1 MRIRYGMIALHPRTR
16 NARETDIMTVSGTTS
31 VDTDEKIFVG
41 KGEQPAWLTL
51 ALANRHGLVTG
62 ATGTGKTVSLQ
73 VMAEGFARAGV
84 PVFAADIKGDL
95 SGISEVGEA
104 KDFIIKRAT
113 ELGLTFQP
121 DQFTTIF
128 WDVFGEQ
135 GHPVRATVTEMGPL
149 LLSRMLD
156 LNDVQEGVLN
166 VAFRVADDN
175 GLTLI
180 DMKDLRAL
188 LDAIAPAD
196 GPKTA
201 ADGSEDPLASI
212 RQAARTFGN
221 VTRATVGT
229 IQRQLL
235 VLENQG
241 GNQFFGEPALA
252 LQDFMRTDR
261 DGRGVINILAADRLM
276 RSPRLYATFLLWMLS
291 ELFEV
296 LPEVGDLPKPKLV
309 FFFDE
314 AHLLFDD
321 APKVLM
327 DKIEQV
333 VRLIRSKGVGVYFV
347 TQNPLDVPDK
357 VLGQM
362 GNRMQHAL
370 RAFTP
375 RDQKAVAAAAET
387 FRPNPKLDTAKVIM
401 ELGKGEA
408 LVSFLEGNG
417 TPAMVERVMVRP
429 PSARIGP
436 ITAEERKAI
445 IDASPLKG
453 KYDTAID
460 AESAYE
466 MLQKRVAGTAATAPG
481 ASGGLLATIG
491 GIAASIFGTKVK
503 RGRLSTGQLIARN
516 VTRSVTNKVVGGIAA
531 DLGKDV
537 AGSIGGS
544 IGRSIVRGALGGL
557 LRR

>member
-1 MRIRYGMIALHPRTR
+1 MA
-16 NARETDIMTVSGTTS
+16 TS
-31 VDTDEKIFVG
+31 DNKTADTDEKIFIG
-41 KGEQPAWLTL
+41 KGEATAWLTL

-104 KDFIIKRAT
+104 KDFIVKRAD
-113 ELGLTFQP
+113 EMGLKFQP
-121 DQFTTIF
+121 DQFSTVF

-166 VAFRVADDN
+166 VAFRVADEN

-188 LDAIAPAD
+188 LDAIVPDTSKKGPDAD
-196 GPKTA
+196 G
-201 ADGSEDPLASI
+201 DPLAPI
-212 RQAARTFGN
+212 RKAAQGFGN
-221 VTRATVGT
+221 VTKATVGT

-241 GNQFFGEPALA
+241 GAKFFGEPALT
-252 LQDFMRTDR
+252 LKDFMRTDS
-261 DGRGVINILAADRLM
+261 DGRGMVNILVADKLM
-276 RSPRLYATFLLWMLS
+276 QSPRLYATFLLWMLS
-291 ELFEV
+291 ELFEE
-296 LPEVGDLPKPKLV
+296 LPEAGDLPKPKLV

-314 AHLLFDD
+314 AHLLFTD
-321 APKVLM
+321 APKALM

-347 TQNPLDVPDK
+347 TQNPIDVPDK
-357 VLGQM
+357 VLAQL
-362 GNRMQHAL
+362 GNRVQHAL

-375 RDQKAVAAAAET
+375 RDQKAVAAAAQT
-387 FRPNPKLDTAKVIM
+387 FRPNPKLDTARVIM

-408 LVSFLEGNG
+408 LVSFLEGGG

-429 PSARIGP
+429 PTGRIGP
-436 ITAEERKAI
+436 ITPEERKAI
-445 IDASPLKG
+445 MNNSPVKG

-466 MLQKRVAGTAATAPG
+466 MLQKRVAGTAAHT
-481 ASGGLLATIG
+481 GGPDGGGGG
-491 GIAASIFGTKVK
+491 GILGQIGSIVGTIFGTNVS
-503 RGRLSTGQLIARN
+503 RGRMSTGQIIARS
-516 VTRSVTNKVVGGIAA
+516 VTRSVTNKVVGGVVA
-531 DLGKDV
+531 DLGKSV
-537 AGSIGGS
+537 GGALGGS
-544 IGRSIVRGALGGL
+544 VGRALVRGALGGL

>member
-1 MRIRYGMIALHPRTR
+1 MATTDAGFDDTEDRIFI
-16 NARETDIMTVSGTTS
+16 
-31 VDTDEKIFVG
+31 G

-95 SGISEVGEA
+95 SGISETGEA
-104 KDFIIKRAT
+104 KDFITKRAQDI
-113 ELGLTFQP
+113 GLKFAP
-121 DQFTTIF
+121 DQFSTVF

-166 VAFRVADDN
+166 VAFRVADES

-188 LDAIAPAD
+188 LDAIVPVSGKGAD
-196 GPKTA
+196 A
-201 ADGSEDPLASI
+201 ESDPLAPV
-212 RQAARTFGN
+212 RQAAQAFGN
-221 VTRATVGT
+221 VTKATVGT

-241 GNQFFGEPALA
+241 GAKFFGEPAL
-252 LQDFMRTDR
+252 LLKDFMRTDK
-261 DGRGVINILAADRLM
+261 DGRGMVNILVADKLM
-276 RSPRLYATFLLWMLS
+276 QSPRLYATFLLWMLS
-291 ELFEV
+291 ELFEE
-296 LPEVGDLPKPKLV
+296 LPEVGDPPKPKLV

-314 AHLLFDD
+314 AHLLFTD
-321 APKVLM
+321 APKALM

-347 TQNPLDVPDK
+347 TQNPIDVPDR
-357 VLGQM
+357 VLSQL
-362 GNRMQHAL
+362 GNRVQHAL

-375 RDQKAVAAAAET
+375 RDQKAVAAAAQT
-387 FRPNPKLDTAKVIM
+387 FRPNPKLDTAKVIT

-417 TPAMVERVMVRP
+417 TPAMVERVLVRP
-429 PSARIGP
+429 PSGRIGP
-436 ITAEERKAI
+436 ITPDERKAI
-445 IDASPLKG
+445 INASPVKG

-460 AESAYE
+460 SESAYE
-466 MLQKRVAGTAATAPG
+466 MLQKRVAANAAPAADAG
-481 ASGGLLATIG
+481 GGGLLGQIG
-491 GIAASIFGTKVK
+491 AIAGTIFGTSRP
-503 RGRLSTGQLIARN
+503 RGQKLSTGQVIARDL
-516 VTRSVTNKVVGGIAA
+516 TRSVTGAVVGGAA
-531 DLGKDV
+531 AKLGKSV
-537 AGSIGGS
+537 GGSVGGS
-544 IGRSIVRGALGGL
+544 IGRSIVRGALGSL

>member
-1 MRIRYGMIALHPRTR
+1 
-16 NARETDIMTVSGTTS
+16 MTASSDSAADTS
-31 VDTDEKIFVG
+31 DKIFIG
-41 KGEQPAWLTL
+41 KSEQSAWLTL

-62 ATGTGKTVSLQ
+62 ATGTGKTVTLQ

-104 KDFIIKRAT
+104 KDFILKRAA
-113 ELGLTFQP
+113 EMGLAFQP
-121 DQFTTIF
+121 DQFSTVF

-175 GLTLI
+175 GLALI

-188 LDAIAPAD
+188 LDAIVPE
-196 GPKTA
+196 GGKKS

-212 RQAARTFGN
+212 RKAAQGFGN

-241 GNQFFGEPALA
+241 GTKFFGEPALS
-252 LQDFMRTDR
+252 LKDFMRTDR
-261 DGRGVINILAADRLM
+261 DGRGMINILVADKLM
-276 RSPRLYATFLLWMLS
+276 QNPRLYATFLLWMMS
-291 ELFEV
+291 ELFEE
-296 LPEVGDLPKPKLV
+296 LPEAGDLPKPKLV

-314 AHLLFDD
+314 AHLLFND
-321 APKVLM
+321 APKALM

-333 VRLIRSKGVGVYFV
+333 VRLIRSKGIGIYFV
-347 TQNPLDVPDK
+347 TQNPIDVPDR
-357 VLGQM
+357 VLGQL
-362 GNRMQHAL
+362 GNRVQHAL

-375 RDQKAVAAAAET
+375 RDQKAVQAAAQT

-417 TPAMVERVMVRP
+417 TPAMVERVLVRP

-436 ITAEERKAI
+436 ITPEERKAI
-445 IDASPLKG
+445 MDASPFKG

-466 MLQKRVAGTAATAPG
+466 IIQKRLVGTAATADGG
-481 ASGGLLATIG
+481 ASGGG
-491 GIAASIFGTKVK
+491 GIWGHVGTLVSTVFGTNVH

-516 VTRSVTNKVVGGIAA
+516 VTRSVTDKVVGGMVA
-531 DLGKDV
+531 DVGKSIG
-537 AGSIGGS
+537 GSLGGS
-544 IGRSIVRGALGGL
+544 IGRSLVRGALGGL

>member
-1 MRIRYGMIALHPRTR
+1 MAKATKQASASTSP
-16 NARETDIMTVSGTTS
+16 TTAS
-31 VDTDEKIFVG
+31 APQPAVGDTDTALFIG
-41 KGEQPAWLTL
+41 KGDQSAFLTL
-51 ALANRHGLVTG
+51 SLANRHGLVTG
-62 ATGTGKTVSLQ
+62 ATGTGKTVTLQ

-95 SGISEVGEA
+95 SGISEVGKA
-104 KDFIIKRAT
+104 NDFILNRAKGM
-113 ELGLTFQP
+113 GLTFQP
-121 DQFTTIF
+121 DQFSTVF

-135 GHPVRATVTEMGPL
+135 GHPVRATVLEMGPL

-166 VAFRVADDN
+166 VAFRLADEN
-175 GLTLI
+175 HLPLL

-188 LDAIAPAD
+188 LDAMIPLPAKAGED
-196 GPKTA
+196 
-201 ADGSEDPLASI
+201 DPLAAL
-212 RQAARTFGN
+212 RTAAQAFGN
-221 VTRATVGT
+221 VTKATVGT

-241 GNQFFGEPALA
+241 ADKFFGEPALE
-252 LQDFMRTDR
+252 LKDFMRTDS
-261 DGRGVINILAADRLM
+261 DGRGMVNILVADKLM
-276 RSPRLYATFLLWMLS
+276 QSPKLYATFLLWMLS
-291 ELFEV
+291 ELFEE

-314 AHLLFDD
+314 AHLLFND
-321 APKVLM
+321 APKSLM

-347 TQNPLDVPDK
+347 TQNPIDVPDK
-357 VLGQM
+357 VLAQL
-362 GNRMQHAL
+362 GNRVQHAL

-375 RDQKAVAAAAET
+375 RDQKAVQAAAQT
-387 FRPNPKLDTAKVIM
+387 FRPNPALNTAQVIT

-417 TPAMVERVMVRP
+417 TPAMVERILVRP

-436 ITAEERKAI
+436 ITPEERKAI
-445 IDASPLKG
+445 IAASPVKG
-453 KYDTAID
+453 KYDTTID
-460 AESAYE
+460 SDSAYE
-466 MLQKRVAGTAATAPG
+466 MLQKRLTETAATGEPG
-481 ASGGLLATIG
+481 SGGGLLDHIG
-491 GIAASIFGTKVK
+491 SIVGSVFGTSTS
-503 RGRLSTGQLIARN
+503 RGRLTTGQLIARN
-516 VTRSVTNKVVGGIAA
+516 VTRSVTNKVVGGVVA
-531 DLGKDV
+531 DLGKSMG
-537 AGSIGGS
+537 GSIGSS

>member
-1 MRIRYGMIALHPRTR
+1 
-16 NARETDIMTVSGTTS
+16 MTAQDNKLG
-31 VDTDEKIFVG
+31 DTDDKIFVG
-41 KGEQPAWLTL
+41 KGDELAWLTL

-62 ATGTGKTVSLQ
+62 ATGTGKTVTLQ

-104 KDFIIKRAT
+104 KDFILKRAA
-113 ELGLTFQP
+113 EMGLNFQP
-121 DQFTTIF
+121 DQFSTVF

-135 GHPVRATVTEMGPL
+135 GHPVRATITEMGPL
-149 LLSRMLD
+149 LLARMLD

-175 GLTLI
+175 GLALI

-188 LDAIAPAD
+188 LDAIVPD
-196 GPKTA
+196 SGKKGPDA
-201 ADGSEDPLASI
+201 EEDPLAPI
-212 RQAARTFGN
+212 RKAAQGFGN
-221 VTRATVGT
+221 VTKATVGT

-241 GNQFFGEPALA
+241 GTKFFGEPALT
-252 LQDFMRTDR
+252 LKDFMKTDR
-261 DGRGVINILAADRLM
+261 DGRGMVNILVADKLM
-276 RSPRLYATFLLWMLS
+276 QSPRLYATFLLWMLS
-291 ELFEV
+291 ELFEE
-296 LPEVGDLPKPKLV
+296 LPEAGDLPKPKLV

-314 AHLLFDD
+314 AHLLFND
-321 APKVLM
+321 APKALM

-347 TQNPLDVPDK
+347 TQNPIDVPDR

-362 GNRMQHAL
+362 GNRVQHAL

-375 RDQKAVAAAAET
+375 RDQKAVAAAAQT

-417 TPAMVERVMVRP
+417 TPAMVERVMIRP

-436 ITAEERKAI
+436 VSPEERKAI
-445 IDASPLKG
+445 MDASPVKG

-460 AESAYE
+460 SESAYE
-466 MLQKRVAGTAATAPG
+466 ILQKRIAGTAASADGQAG
-481 ASGGLLATIG
+481 ASGGGILGEIG
-491 GIAASIFGTKVK
+491 SIVGTIFGTNT
-503 RGRLSTGQLIARN
+503 GRNRLTTGQRIARD
-516 VTRSVTNKVVGGIAA
+516 VTRTVTDKVVGGVVA
-531 DLGKDV
+531 DLGKSV
-537 AGSIGGS
+537 GGQLGGS
-544 IGRSIVRGALGGL
+544 VGRALVRGALGGL